1 MPSLPPSVIAGD
13 SSLQPLEL
21 STSELTVQVVPALG
35 GKILSLMDRTLGAEW
50 MWTPPDGRGLFRNAI
65 TDPFAQSTLAG
76 ADECFPT
83 VAACE
88 WKGRRLPDHGEL
100 WAVPWQ
106 VLAHSANSL
115 DLEVRAPISPFRL
128 RRRIDLAGR
137 TARFSYTVENTGDV
151 TEEFI
156 WAFHPLLNF
165 GPGDYLE
172 IPAKT
177 ARIDSQIN
185 TPFGSRGAAI
195 ALPEPAP
202 GVRLDRM
209 DFGALGLAAVKYFTD
224 NLTEGRA
231 ALVRPALGRR
241 LVFEFDRA
249 QLNTVGVWIN
259 AGGWAGYRHVAIE
272 PTNGAP
278 DPLDVA
284 AAWNQCQRLQP
295 GATASWEMTL
305 RIEDFSK

>member
-1 MPSLPPSVIAGD
+1 MPSFPPFVLAGD

-35 GKILSLMDRTLGAEW
+35 GKILSLVDRTLGAEW

-128 RRRIDLAGR
+128 RRRIDLADR

-165 GPGDYLE
+165 GPDDYLE

-241 LVFEFDRA
+241 LVFEFDRTR
-249 QLNTVGVWIN
+249 LDTLGVWIN

-284 AAWNQCQRLQP
+284 AAWNRCQRLQP

>member
-1 MPSLPPSVIAGD
+1 MPSLPPSLPFGD
-13 SSLQPLEL
+13 SSLQALEL
-21 STSELTVQVVPALG
+21 STPDLAMQVVPGLG
-35 GKILSLMDRTLGAEW
+35 AKILSFVDRSGGSEW
-50 MWTPPDGRGLFRNAI
+50 MWTPPDGRGLFRNAV
-65 TDPFAQSTLAG
+65 TDSFAQSTLAG

-106 VLAHSANSL
+106 VLAHTSNSL
-115 DLEVRAPISPFRL
+115 ELAVRAPISPFRIK
-128 RRRIDLAGR
+128 RRIGLAGR
-137 TARFSYTVENTGDV
+137 TARFDYTVENTGDSA
-151 TEEFI
+151 EEFL

-165 GPGDYLE
+165 GLGDYLE

-202 GVRLDRM
+202 AVRLDRM
-209 DFGALGLAAVKYFTD
+209 DFGPLGPAAVKYFTD
-224 NLTEGRA
+224 ALEEGRA
-231 ALVRPALGRR
+231 ALARPALGRR

-259 AGGWAGYRHVAIE
+259 TGGWSGYRHVAIE

-278 DPLDVA
+278 DSLVIA
-284 AAWNQCQRLQP
+284 AAWNRCQRLAP
-295 GATASWEMTL
+295 GASLAWSMSLSFENL
-305 RIEDFSK
+305 

>member
-1 MPSLPPSVIAGD
+1 MSSLPHSVLAEEPSLH
-13 SSLQPLEL
+13 PLEL
-21 STSELTVQVVPALG
+21 STSDLAMRVVPVLG
-35 GKILSLMDRTLGAEW
+35 GKILSLVDRTLGTEW
-50 MWTPPDGRGLFRNAI
+50 MWAPPDGRGLFRNAI
-65 TDPFAQSTLAG
+65 TDSFAQSTLAG

-106 VLAHSANSL
+106 IRAHSTDSL
-115 DLEVRAPISPFRL
+115 ELEVRAPISPFRL

-151 TEEFI
+151 AEEFL

-172 IPAKT
+172 IPART

-185 TPFGSRGAAI
+185 TPFGSRGDAI
-195 ALPEPAP
+195 TLPAP
-202 GVRLDRM
+202 TRGVRLDRM
-209 DFGALGLAAVKYFTD
+209 DFGPFGPAAIKYFTD
-224 NLTEGRA
+224 ALENGRA
-231 ALVRPALGRR
+231 ALVRPTLGRR

-249 QLNTVGVWIN
+249 HLNTVGVWIN

-284 AAWNQCQRLQP
+284 ACWNRCQRLAS
-295 GATASWEMTL
+295 GASISWQMALFFENL
-305 RIEDFSK
+305 

>member
-1 MPSLPPSVIAGD
+1 MPSLPPSLIAGA
-13 SSLQPLEL
+13 SSLQPIEL
-21 STSELTVQVVPALG
+21 STSDLALKVVPDLG
-35 GKILSLMDRTLGAEW
+35 GKILSLVDRTLGTEW
-50 MWTPPDGRGLFRNAI
+50 MWSPPDRRELFRNAI
-65 TDPFAQSTLAG
+65 TDPFAQSTLVG

-106 VLAHSANSL
+106 VLGHSASSL
-115 DLEVRAPISPFRL
+115 ELEVRAPISPFRL
-128 RRRIDLAGR
+128 RRRLDLAER
-137 TARFSYTVENTGDV
+137 TARFSYTLENTGDV

-165 GPGDYLE
+165 GPDDYLE
-172 IPAKT
+172 IPASS

-185 TPFGSRGAAI
+185 TPFGPRGAAI

-209 DFGALGLAAVKYFTD
+209 DFGPLGPAAVKYFTD
-224 NLTEGRA
+224 GLEEGRA
-231 ALVRPALGRR
+231 ALVRPALRRR
-241 LVFEFDRA
+241 LVFEFDRT
-249 QLNTVGVWIN
+249 QLNTLGVWIN

-284 AAWNQCQRLQP
+284 AAWNRCQHLAS
-295 GATASWEMTL
+295 GASISWSMSLSFENL
-305 RIEDFSK
+305 